1 MLPDISELV
10 LREWFAEELNCT
22 KLKKKMELRV
32 KKLALPIRTKRKRTV
47 SSELKIIFLHKRL
60 NRQFK

>member
-22 KLKKKMELRV
+22 KLKNKMEQRV
-32 KKLALPIRTKRKRTV
+32 KKLPLPIRTKGKHTV
-47 SSELKIIFLHKRL
+47 SSELKIIFAQIL
-60 NRQFK
+60 NRQSK